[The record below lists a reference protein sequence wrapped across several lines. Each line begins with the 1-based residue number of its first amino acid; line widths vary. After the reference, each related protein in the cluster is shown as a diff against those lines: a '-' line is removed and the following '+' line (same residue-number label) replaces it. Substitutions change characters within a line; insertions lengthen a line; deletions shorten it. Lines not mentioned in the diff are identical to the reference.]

1 MPPLDDP
8 GLGTTEGP
16 VCPEETGSKLGITG
30 TSVVK
35 VVCAFVTVVRSDEI
49 GTTPPSLT
57 FITLDKAPA
66 GLVMGTS
73 VVKVVCELE
82 TVTGTDRTG
91 ITPLETPASAVDM
104 APAGLLIGTWAVRV
118 VFDWGITTGIDTTA
132 DFDVSGD

>member
-8 GLGTTEGP
+8 GLGTTEAP
-16 VCPEETGSKLGITG
+16 ISPEEIGSKLGITG

-49 GTTPPSLT
+49 GTTPPSLAV
-57 FITLDKAPA
+57 IALDMAPA

-73 VVKVVCELE
+73 VIKVVCELE
-82 TVTGTDRTG
+82 TVTGTDRIG

-104 APAGLLIGTWAVRV
+104 APAGLLIGTRAVRV

-132 DFDVSGD
+132 ELDVSGG